1 MFELPSPCNATFAV
15 ENSDQTV
22 LLKFLNIVLF
32 YWGKDTE
39 NVFYPSDKILNVYDS
54 VVACKYNI
62 EEWISRAYSSC

>member
-1 MFELPSPCNATFAV
+1 MLTFAV

-22 LLKFLNIVLF
+22 LLTILSIVLF

-39 NVFYPSDKILNVYDS
+39 HVLNPSDKILNVYDS
-54 VVACKYNI
+54 VVAYTYNI